1 MVKLLP
7 SWHEGPA
14 RTAIIEFV
22 QAVTAENGEHYVAPD
37 DRLAVFDNDGTLWSE
52 QPVYFQ
58 LQFALDRLEEMALD
72 HPQWSSTQP
81 YQAAL
86 EHDVPT
92 LAAIGKKGIAEL
104 LAVTHTGMT
113 TEEFEDIVLHWMD
126 SARHPDT
133 GRPFTQMV
141 FQPMLEL
148 LSYLRAN
155 GFTPYIVS
163 GGGIEFMRP
172 WTEEI
177 YGIPPQQVIGTSI
190 ETQLEIQ
197 DGRPV
202 LMRQPVLN
210 HYDDGPGKPVG
221 INRYIGRRPILAFG
235 NSDGDLQMLQWT
247 ASGEGLRF
255 CGLVHHNDPEREY
268 AYDRGSIIG
277 GLDKAWDEALDK
289 GWTLVDMKN
298 DWKRVFPFAD
308 GKNG

>member
-1 MVKLLP
+1 MDKVLP
-7 SWHEGPA
+7 SWREGPA

-22 QAVTAENGEHYVAPD
+22 QAVTAENGEHFVVPG

-58 LQFALDRLEEMALD
+58 LQFALDRLNEMAPD
-72 HPQWSSTQP
+72 HPEWQHKQP

-86 EHDVPT
+86 EHDVPA
-92 LAAIGKKGIAEL
+92 LAAEGKKGIAEL

-133 GRPFTQMV
+133 GQPFTQMV

-190 ETQLEIQ
+190 ETQLETQ

-268 AYDRGSIIG
+268 AYDRGSVIG

-298 DWKRVFPFAD
+298 DWKRVFPFAV

>member
-1 MVKLLP
+1 MDKVLP
-7 SWHEGPA
+7 SWHDGPA

-22 QAVTAENGEHYVAPD
+22 EAVTAENGEHYVAPD

-58 LQFALDRLEEMALD
+58 LQFALDRLNEMAPD
-72 HPQWSSTQP
+72 HPEWQHKQP

-86 EHDVPT
+86 ERDVPA
-92 LAAIGKKGIAEL
+92 LAAEGKKGIAEL
-104 LAVTHTGMT
+104 LAATHTGMT
-113 TEEFEDIVLHWMD
+113 TAEFEEIVRDWVG
-126 SARHPDT
+126 SARHPDN

-148 LSYLRAN
+148 LDYLRN
-155 GFTPYIVS
+155 LDFTTYIVS

-172 WTEEI
+172 WTEEV

-190 ETQLEIQ
+190 ETQFEIQ
-197 DGRPV
+197 AGEPV
-202 LMRQPVLN
+202 LVRQPMLN

-268 AYDRGSIIG
+268 AYDRGSLIG

-289 GWTLVDMKN
+289 GWTLVDMKKE
-298 DWKRVFPFAD
+298 WKRVYPFEES
-308 GKNG
+308 K